1 MQNHDRIQRAT
12 APLCATRPGKNGQ
25 RFSAS
30 KVRGSLHGSQHDK
43 LRSSRA
49 YAHSLMH
56 PVSAPTDPL
65 LAHAISSLRRH
76 AAPQSALQHKS
87 CSKNPTE
94 FRPVTIGRNSRGG
107 SRTRP
112 QPRCTLVLRAMIHTA
127 QPSVSLVHTGNGER
141 WFTARFPQRLE
152 ASRKNLDV
160 HHLSARLLSSSLR
173 QADGALRPS
182 PVLSPLG
189 RGMC

>member
-1 MQNHDRIQRAT
+1 MRDTSRKKWPAILRLKGSRLLAWV
-12 APLCATRPGKNGQ
+12 ATRQTPFFACVRALADAPGQ
-25 RFSAS
+25 RTN
-30 KVRGSLHGSQHDK
+30 
-43 LRSSRA
+43 RSTPCTRNQLSETAR
-49 YAHSLMH
+49 SP
-56 PVSAPTDPL
+56 PVS
-65 LAHAISSLRRH
+65 LAAQELQQKPHRISTGHNR
-76 AAPQSALQHKS
+76 
-87 CSKNPTE
+87 
-94 FRPVTIGRNSRGG
+94 GRNSRDG

-112 QPRCTLVLRAMIHTA
+112 QPRCTLVMRAMIHTA
-127 QPSVSLVHTGNGER
+127 RPSVSLVHTGNGER